1 MVRGRP
7 QRRPLAVTALAE
19 AYSATAAAWRIGPA
33 LIYDRLAEVLVAH
46 SPVLLGGTT
55 ILDVG
60 AGTGAAA
67 RAARAAGATQVV
79 AVDAAFG
86 MLAHDPGGPTAA
98 VGDVRSLPFRA
109 AAFDASVAAFVL
121 NHLSEPV
128 EGLAEMRRVTR
139 RGGAVLAAV
148 YAADDSHPAKVAVE
162 AALVAAGWTVDP
174 WFSELRSEALPK
186 LATVDACRSAMRAA
200 GLEPLV
206 TNVRVA
212 FPEVGSVA
220 LVEWRLGLA
229 QHAPFVAG
237 LPPAARQDVVDDAV
251 ARLGDRPE
259 PLVRSILVMA
269 ATTN

>member
-1 MVRGRP
+1 MVRSRP
-7 QRRPLAVTALAE
+7 PRRPLAVTALAE
-19 AYSATAAAWRIGPA
+19 AYSATAAAWQIGPA
-33 LIYDRLAEVLVAH
+33 RIYDRLAQVLLAH
-46 SPVLLGGTT
+46 SPVPLAGTT
-55 ILDVG
+55 VLDVG

-67 RAARAAGATQVV
+67 RAARAAGVAQVV

-86 MLAHDPGGPTAA
+86 MLTHDPGGQVAA

-121 NHLSEPV
+121 NHLSAPV

-148 YAADDSHPAKVAVE
+148 YAADDSHPAKVVVE
-162 AALVAAGWTVDP
+162 AALAGAGWTVDP
-174 WFSELRSEALPK
+174 WFSELRSEALPR
-186 LATVDACRSAMRAA
+186 LGTVDACRVVMRAA
-200 GLEPLV
+200 DLDPQV
-206 TNVRVA
+206 ANVRVA
-212 FPEVGSVA
+212 FTDLDNVA

-229 QHAPFVAG
+229 QYARFVTA
-237 LPPAARQDVVDDAV
+237 LPSATRQDVVDDAV